1 MCILIFF
8 FFSSRRRHTRFDCDW
23 SSDVCS
29 SDLRVAIARRTR
41 RREPR
46 GAPGW
51 ATGHGDRS
59 PPRRPRRSG
68 RVARPGLWRGPH
80 RHPRAAAERRAPARP
95 HALRA
100 SASARQALLP
110 LSPGGVRRRQA
121 PGAVHRPL
129 GRHQHESGRRPL
141 RPRESQV
148 ALMHFAFLGT
158 SGSVP
163 SAVRDTTSIVVA
175 VPAGA
180 VLLDCGGSPVQK
192 LRRAGVDPQALAAIV
207 ITHIHPDHSYGLPA
221 LVRNFGVLGRQAPLT
236 IYCRPEHVEP
246 LRSLLS
252 LFNTLERPG
261 MFALTVRAIDLTEG
275 AHAFD
280 LGPLTI
286 RTSPNEHGSMPNFAV
301 RVDAARARSVV
312 YSSDTRP
319 CDAVVSL
326 ARGADTLVHDATYSE
341 RHRSRAGGH
350 AHSTAAEAG
359 EVAARSGVRR
369 LILTHIGAEYHDDVD
384 ALAEEARQRF
394 SGDVEVA
401 RELVPYP
408 L

>member
-1 MCILIFF
+1 
-8 FFSSRRRHTRFDCDW
+8 
-23 SSDVCS
+23 
-29 SDLRVAIARRTR
+29 
-41 RREPR
+41 
-46 GAPGW
+46 
-51 ATGHGDRS
+51 
-59 PPRRPRRSG
+59 
-68 RVARPGLWRGPH
+68 
-80 RHPRAAAERRAPARP
+80 
-95 HALRA
+95 
-100 SASARQALLP
+100 
-110 LSPGGVRRRQA
+110 
-121 PGAVHRPL
+121 
-129 GRHQHESGRRPL
+129 
-141 RPRESQV
+141 
-148 ALMHFAFLGT
+148 MHFAFLGT

-163 SAVRDTTSIVVA
+163 SAERDTTSIVVV

-180 VLLDCGGSPVQK
+180 VLIDCGGSPIQK
-192 LRRAGVDPQALAAIV
+192 LRRAGVDPQALAAVV

-301 RVDAARARSVV
+301 RVDA
-312 YSSDTRP
+312 
-319 CDAVVSL
+319 
-326 ARGADTLVHDATYSE
+326 RGADTLVHDATYSE

-394 SGDVEVA
+394 SGDVEIA

>member
-1 MCILIFF
+1 
-8 FFSSRRRHTRFDCDW
+8 
-23 SSDVCS
+23 
-29 SDLRVAIARRTR
+29 
-41 RREPR
+41 
-46 GAPGW
+46 
-51 ATGHGDRS
+51 
-59 PPRRPRRSG
+59 
-68 RVARPGLWRGPH
+68 
-80 RHPRAAAERRAPARP
+80 
-95 HALRA
+95 
-100 SASARQALLP
+100 
-110 LSPGGVRRRQA
+110 
-121 PGAVHRPL
+121 
-129 GRHQHESGRRPL
+129 
-141 RPRESQV
+141 
-148 ALMHFAFLGT
+148 MHFAFLGT

-180 VLLDCGGSPVQK
+180 VLIDCGGSPIQK

-221 LVRNFGVLGRQAPLT
+221 LVRNFGVLGREAPLT

-261 MFALTVRAIDLTEG
+261 MFKVSVRAIDLAEG
-275 AHAFD
+275 AYAFE

-286 RTSPNEHGSMPNFAV
+286 RTSPNEHGPMPNFAV
-301 RVDAARARSVV
+301 RIDAQRARSVV
-312 YSSDTRP
+312 Y
-319 CDAVVSL
+319 SL

-341 RHRSRAGGH
+341 RHRNRVGGH

-359 EVAARSGVRR
+359 DVAARAGVRR

-384 ALAEEARQRF
+384 ALADEARERF
-394 SGDVEVA
+394 SGEVEIA

>member
-1 MCILIFF
+1 
-8 FFSSRRRHTRFDCDW
+8 
-23 SSDVCS
+23 
-29 SDLRVAIARRTR
+29 
-41 RREPR
+41 
-46 GAPGW
+46 
-51 ATGHGDRS
+51 
-59 PPRRPRRSG
+59 
-68 RVARPGLWRGPH
+68 
-80 RHPRAAAERRAPARP
+80 
-95 HALRA
+95 
-100 SASARQALLP
+100 
-110 LSPGGVRRRQA
+110 
-121 PGAVHRPL
+121 
-129 GRHQHESGRRPL
+129 
-141 RPRESQV
+141 
-148 ALMHFAFLGT
+148 
-158 SGSVP
+158 
-163 SAVRDTTSIVVA
+163 VA

-180 VLLDCGGSPVQK
+180 VLIDCGGSPIQK
-192 LRRAGVDPQALAAIV
+192 LRRVSVDPQALAAIV

-261 MFALTVRAIDLTEG
+261 MFKVSVRAIDLAEG
-275 AHAFD
+275 ACAFE

-286 RTSPNEHGSMPNFAV
+286 RTSPNEHGPMPNFAV
-301 RVDAARARSVV
+301 RIDAQRARSVV

-341 RHRSRAGGH
+341 RHRNRAGGH

-359 EVAARSGVRR
+359 DVAARAGVRR

-384 ALAEEARQRF
+384 ALADEARERF
-394 SGDVEVA
+394 SGEVEIA

>member
-1 MCILIFF
+1 
-8 FFSSRRRHTRFDCDW
+8 
-23 SSDVCS
+23 
-29 SDLRVAIARRTR
+29 
-41 RREPR
+41 
-46 GAPGW
+46 
-51 ATGHGDRS
+51 
-59 PPRRPRRSG
+59 
-68 RVARPGLWRGPH
+68 
-80 RHPRAAAERRAPARP
+80 
-95 HALRA
+95 
-100 SASARQALLP
+100 
-110 LSPGGVRRRQA
+110 
-121 PGAVHRPL
+121 
-129 GRHQHESGRRPL
+129 
-141 RPRESQV
+141 
-148 ALMHFAFLGT
+148 MHFAFLGT

-163 SAVRDTTSIVVA
+163 SAERDTTSIVV
-175 VPAGA
+175 VVSAGA
-180 VLLDCGGSPVQK
+180 VLIDCGGSPIQK
-192 LRRAGVDPQALAAIV
+192 LRRAGVDPQALVAVV

-261 MFALTVRAIDLTEG
+261 MFKVTVRGIDLAEG

-280 LGPLTI
+280 LGPLTL
-286 RTSPNEHGSMPNFAV
+286 RTSPNEHGAMPNFAV

-319 CDAVVSL
+319 CDAVVAL

-341 RHRSRAGGH
+341 RDRSRAGGH

-359 EVAARSGVRR
+359 EVAARAGVRR
-369 LILTHIGAEYHDDVD
+369 LILTHIGAEYHGDVD
-384 ALAEEARQRF
+384 ALADEARQRF
-394 SGDVEVA
+394 SGAVEIA

>member
-1 MCILIFF
+1 
-8 FFSSRRRHTRFDCDW
+8 
-23 SSDVCS
+23 
-29 SDLRVAIARRTR
+29 
-41 RREPR
+41 
-46 GAPGW
+46 
-51 ATGHGDRS
+51 
-59 PPRRPRRSG
+59 
-68 RVARPGLWRGPH
+68 
-80 RHPRAAAERRAPARP
+80 
-95 HALRA
+95 
-100 SASARQALLP
+100 
-110 LSPGGVRRRQA
+110 
-121 PGAVHRPL
+121 
-129 GRHQHESGRRPL
+129 
-141 RPRESQV
+141 
-148 ALMHFAFLGT
+148 MHFAFLGT

-180 VLLDCGGSPVQK
+180 VLIDCGGSPIQK
-192 LRRAGVDPQALAAIV
+192 LRRVSVDPQALAAIV

-261 MFALTVRAIDLTEG
+261 MFKVSVRAIDLAEG
-275 AHAFD
+275 ACAFE

-286 RTSPNEHGSMPNFAV
+286 RTSPNEHGPMPNFAV
-301 RVDAARARSVV
+301 RIDAQRARSVV

-341 RHRSRAGGH
+341 RHRNRAGGH

-359 EVAARSGVRR
+359 DVAARAGVRR

-384 ALAEEARQRF
+384 ALADEARERF
-394 SGDVEVA
+394 SGEVEIA